1 MLRIINNNID
11 THYKYSRM
19 GKQEPASELHGGL
32 FKRFSLLFSIQS
44 NWFWL
49 PLHCCISFNSLRS
62 LWMLL
67 RFLFTL
73 FFFFMP
79 SYRWLNRI
87 EPNTSTSSGSFRQSI
102 DLAHMQTNFNRI
114 SSQMRSI
121 ESAEYSIFDFIHSNL
136 NSDWDTKSIRTL
148 CTHKNYG
155 KCLDHTQ
162 LTANFMQWF
171 VVWDMCASVD
181 LRMERSFLRIFLC
194 LACARTQVAMSLG
207 FSCLIFT

>member
-67 RFLFTL
+67 RFLFML

-79 SYRWLNRI
+79 RYRWLNRI
-87 EPNTSTSSGSFRQSI
+87 EPNTSICSGSFRQSI
-102 DLAHMQTNFNRI
+102 DLAHMQTKFNREYRPKWNRLNRRNI
-114 SSQMRSI
+114 PFSILFIRIWIQIETRNRFELCAHIRIMENALITHSSKPILCNGSSFETCAPLSI
-121 ESAEYSIFDFIHSNL
+121 WEWNVHF
-136 NSDWDTKSIRTL
+136 
-148 CTHKNYG
+148 
-155 KCLDHTQ
+155 
-162 LTANFMQWF
+162 
-171 VVWDMCASVD
+171 
-181 LRMERSFLRIFLC
+181 
-194 LACARTQVAMSLG
+194 
-207 FSCLIFT
+207 